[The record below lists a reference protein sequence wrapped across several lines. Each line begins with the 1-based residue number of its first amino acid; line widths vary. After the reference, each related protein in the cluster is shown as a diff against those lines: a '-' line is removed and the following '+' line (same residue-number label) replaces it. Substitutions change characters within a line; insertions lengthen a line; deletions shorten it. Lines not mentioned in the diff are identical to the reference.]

1 MATEALG
8 INAIHISPPLG
19 AGRCAGMRVDGGM
32 CRNPAELRATV
43 TYCWCC
49 GEEDAWCGTCADP
62 DRNQVALCRPCA
74 EVVRGWPSLEGITS
88 LAGVPE

>member
-1 MATEALG
+1 MSTPGEIDAVQ
-8 INAIHISPPLG
+8 ISPTLG
-19 AGRCAGMRVDGGM
+19 NGRCAGMRVDGGM

-62 DRNQVALCRPCA
+62 DRKPRGPVPPLRRGGARVALA
-74 EVVRGWPSLEGITS
+74 
-88 LAGVPE
+88 